1 MLIAIHWTEHR
12 IPNEGVRES
21 TQGAEGISSPIGGT
35 TISTNQYLQSSL
47 GLNHQSKKTHGGTHG
62 SSYICS
68 RGWPGCSLMGG
79 EALGPVMFPCSSIG
93 ECQGQEARVGG
104 LVNRERRERMGD
116 FQGKLRKEITFE
128 I

>member
-1 MLIAIHWTEHR
+1 MPQL
-12 IPNEGVRES
+12 
-21 TQGAEGISSPIGGT
+21 
-35 TISTNQYLQSSL
+35 
-47 GLNHQSKKTHGGTHG
+47 
-62 SSYICS
+62 
-68 RGWPGCSLMGG
+68 
-79 EALGPVMFPCSSIG
+79 G